1 MLEKIRVYSK
11 ITNLWAI
18 ARRYFVNNFYD
29 GMLTVLGILLGFFA
43 LILKE
48 GQISVDS
55 HLVILTGVGSSISMF
70 ISGIT
75 GSYLSEKAEQKKIKE
90 ELKRAMIIT
99 EEKEDQIDEEA
110 SRKEIEKAML
120 TKIGNNINIKANSIE
135 INTNNNQKKK
145 KKRTKNIQEKA
156 ERFAS
161 IIVAFVNGLSPFL
174 GGLVPL
180 FPFFYAPIANFSTF
194 IISFSI
200 ILICIILLGVFLGVI
215 SKESIVKNILQMV
228 FAFTL
233 TLIISIFLL
242 G

>member
-1 MLEKIRVYSK
+1 MFEKVKVYSK

-29 GMLTVLGILLGFFA
+29 GMLTVLGILLGF
-43 LILKE
+43 LTVILKD
-48 GQISVDS
+48 GQSSVDT

-90 ELKRAMIIT
+90 ELNRAMLIM
-99 EEKEDQIDEEA
+99 EEKDKKLDDDVNI
-110 SRKEIEKAML
+110 KEIEKAML
-120 TKIGNNINIKANSIE
+120 TKLSNNIGINKNS
-135 INTNNNQKKK
+135 TLKKK
-145 KKRTKNIQEKA
+145 KKRSKNIQEKA
-156 ERFAS
+156 ETFAS
-161 IIVAFVNGLSPFL
+161 IVVSIVNGLSPFL

-180 FPFFYAPIANFSTF
+180 IPFFFVPVAYFSTF

-200 ILICIILLGVFLGVI
+200 ILVCIISLGVFLGVV
-215 SKESIVKNILQMV
+215 SKESILKYIIQMV
-228 FAFTL
+228 FAFAL

-242 G
+242 S